1 MGRMNTA
8 RTYYSQN
15 SGMIKTGIY
24 VVVTAIILYYIY
36 GWYTAPTTDI
46 ILLNSKV
53 PANQRTDA
61 TISTGQLPAIRM
73 GGAYT
78 LSMWMYINSYE
89 YRPGKPRS
97 VFTIT
102 DGQYFTEGTG
112 TTPASGQFLA
122 VGILYPN
129 EPKMMIR
136 FATTKNR
143 SPDYTKMD
151 QYLEYM
157 NGSGY
162 HQQNADSNPIELPS
176 CDVMEVDLQRWIN
189 LTISVNGRVV
199 DVYMDGKLTRSCVLS
214 DLPLAS
220 QDKQQ
225 SITLGGPLGFSGYF
239 GTTQFSG
246 SALSPDKIYS
256 LYQAGPYPGVDSGF
270 LGFLATKIGIKL
282 QYGGSTPPAAITA

>member
-1 MGRMNTA
+1 MNTA
-8 RTYYSQN
+8 RTYYAQN
-15 SGMIKTGIY
+15 SGMVKTGIY
-24 VVVTAIILYYIY
+24 IVVTAVLLYYIY
-36 GWYTAPTTDI
+36 GWYSAPTTDI
-46 ILLNSKV
+46 ILLNAKV
-53 PANQRTDA
+53 PANQQTDA
-61 TISTGQLPAIRM
+61 TISTGKLPAIRM

-97 VFTIT
+97 VFTIS
-102 DGQYFTEGTG
+102 DGQFAPAPTSTG
-112 TTPASGQFLA
+112 SGQFLA

-136 FATTKNR
+136 FATAGNR
-143 SPDYTKMD
+143 GNDYTKMD
-151 QYLEYM
+151 QYMKYM
-157 NGSGY
+157 NGEAY
-162 HQQNADSNPIELPS
+162 HANSDSNPIELPS
-176 CDVMEVDLQRWIN
+176 CDVMDIDLQRWIH
-189 LTISVNGRVV
+189 LTLSVNGRVV

-220 QDKQQ
+220 QDKPQ
-225 SITLGGPLGFSGYF
+225 SISLGGPLGFSGYF

-270 LGFLATKIGIKL
+270 LGFLANKIGIKL
-282 QYGGSTPPAAITA
+282 QYGGSTPPTLSS